1 MEANKN
7 EVTENPNND
16 IDTIDDIN
24 VLTDIY
30 IKEAKEANEL
40 SKKLELITQRFTL
53 IRDKITSLRHMQDD
67 KSEDK
72 DELSENEI
80 VEKTKKEKKEPKK
93 EAKKEPKKEAKK
105 EPKKKEVKPEPE
117 PESKAEHKAEPE
129 LEEIEKDVEPEL
141 IPKVKKTAAKK
152 VKEETNDV
160 EPVKKTKGR
169 KKKDA

>member
-72 DELSENEI
+72 DELSDNEI
-80 VEKTKKEKKEPKK
+80 VEKTKKEKKESTGLRLFLFLPILT
-93 EAKKEPKKEAKK
+93 
-105 EPKKKEVKPEPE
+105 
-117 PESKAEHKAEPE
+117 HKH
-129 LEEIEKDVEPEL
+129 
-141 IPKVKKTAAKK
+141 KVNKRQTLS
-152 VKEETNDV
+152 T
-160 EPVKKTKGR
+160 
-169 KKKDA
+169 